1 MGRKNLLAD
10 TDYTSGKDNRFKNSV
25 HIGRVSE
32 IIVTDK
38 GANVRVIMPDKVDHN
53 DQPLITKPIPV
64 LQTSTGKK
72 RSFAMPR
79 IGQNVLIVKLPTGT
93 SDYAAVG
100 FFYNQT
106 DPPPVTDPML
116 DYCIYDDGSTMQFD
130 ANNGTLT
137 WNFKGGISIT
147 TVGDVSITTQGK
159 VTVNAASDISLIS
172 SGGKVIAQAGEID
185 LIGQVNHTGNM
196 TTSGIH
202 NAADGPHAA
211 CGAGERLEQQNIAA
225 RITALEQRIGELE
238 LILKTK

>member
-79 IGQNVLIVKLPTGT
+79 IGQNVLLVKLPNGT

-100 FFYNQT
+100 FFYTSN

-116 DYCIYDDGSTMQFD
+116 DYCEYDDGSTMKFD
-130 ANNGTLT
+130 ANEGTLT
-137 WNFKGGISIT
+137 WNFKGGISVT
-147 TVGDVSITTQGK
+147 TVEDITINTQGK
-159 VTVNAASDISLIS
+159 VTINADGDIKLVS
-172 SGGKVIAQAGEID
+172 SGGKVIAQASEID
-185 LIGQVNHTGNM
+185 LIGHVVHTGDMN
-196 TTSGIH
+196 TSGVHIDANGH
-202 NAADGPHAA
+202 H
-211 CGAGERLEQQNIAA
+211 
-225 RITALEQRIGELE
+225 TS
-238 LILKTK
+238 